1 MRKTKQIIL
10 FLIMALCGLIAISC
24 DTAPEKTQGANAQ
37 GHTPP
42 TRFTIEANA
51 EVAESLPLDDQQD
64 FEDARRSLLASDPDL
79 RVSGVNGKKLW
90 DQPAYSFIQGKAPE
104 SVNPSL
110 WRQAKLNNIHGLFEV
125 TKGVYQLRGFD
136 LSNMTVIE
144 GKTGWILVDTFT
156 AQETAAR
163 AYKFLKKH
171 LPEKPVVALIFTHSH
186 VDHFGGVRAI
196 LSPQDV
202 ADRKIRVFAPEG
214 FMEEAV
220 SENVLAGIAMGRR
233 AQYMYGSRLAVSE
246 RGHVDTGLGKEAPMG
261 TIGILNPTEII
272 SATLQKK
279 TIDGVPFIFQYVPN
293 SEAPAEMTFYLPE
306 LKAFCGAEMVSKTLH
321 NLYTLRGAK
330 VRDALKWSN
339 YIDESIQLFGDVEV
353 YFGSHHWPVWD
364 NLRVI
369 EFLKKQRDVY
379 KYIHDQTLRMANS
392 GLTSGEI
399 AEELKLPESLRTTF
413 SNRGYYGSMSHNAK
427 AVFQHY
433 FGWYD
438 ANPANLNPLP
448 PVAAATRY
456 VRFMGGA
463 ESVLTQAQTSFEEG
477 DYRWVAEVLNHLV
490 FADPDNTAA
499 KSLLARAYDQ
509 LGYQSESGPWRD
521 VYLTAAYELRHGI
534 PAKGFDIAGALDLL
548 KETPIPRFLDS
559 MAARVDGPA
568 ADGMEM
574 TVNIIFTDLKQSH
587 VMRLENAV
595 LHHRQAPPDPQ
606 ANATVELTHDL
617 FLQLAIGR
625 LSVKDLVMS
634 DDIKFKGSKIDLIR
648 FFSLIKQ
655 PTGDF
660 AIVTP

>member
-1 MRKTKQIIL
+1 MKQGC
-10 FLIMALCGLIAISC
+10 FLLIAICGLILGSC
-24 DTAPEKTQGANAQ
+24 EKAPEKTPGADAL

-42 TRFTIEANA
+42 TKYTIQVNA
-51 EVAESLPLDDQQD
+51 KVAETLPLDDQQD
-64 FEDARRSLLASDPDL
+64 FKDARRGLIASDSDL
-79 RVSGVNGKKLW
+79 RVTGANGQKLW
-90 DQPAYSFIQGKAPE
+90 DQTAYRFIKGKAPG

-110 WRQAKLNNIHGLFEV
+110 WRQAKLNSIHGLFKV
-125 TKGVYQLRGFD
+125 TRGVYQLRGFG

-156 AQETAAR
+156 ARETAAR
-163 AYKFLKKH
+163 AFGFLKKH
-171 LPEKPVVALIFTHSH
+171 LPEKPIVAVIFTHSH
-186 VDHFGGVRAI
+186 ADHFGGVRAI
-196 LSPQDV
+196 LSPQEV
-202 ADRKIRVFAPEG
+202 ADRKVRVIAPQG
-214 FMEEAV
+214 FMEESV

-246 RGHVDTGLGKEAPMG
+246 RGHVGSGLGKETPMG
-261 TIGILNPTEII
+261 TIGILNPTELI
-272 SATLQKK
+272 SSTPQKK
-279 TIDGVPFIFQYVPN
+279 TIDGLQFIFQYAPD

-306 LKAFCGAEMVSKTLH
+306 LKAFCGAEIVSKTLH

-353 YFGSHHWPVWD
+353 YFGTHHWPVWD
-364 NLRVI
+364 NHQVI

-379 KYIHDQTLRMANS
+379 KYIHDQSVRMANN
-392 GLTSGEI
+392 GLTSREI

-427 AVFQHY
+427 AVYQHY

-463 ESVLTQAQTSFEEG
+463 ENVIKQAQASFDEG
-477 DYRWVAEVLNHLV
+477 EYRWVAEVLNHLV
-490 FADPDNTAA
+490 FADPDNSTA

-521 VYLTAAYELRHGI
+521 VYLTAAFELRHGK
-534 PAKGFDIAGALDLL
+534 PEKGYDIASALDLL
-548 KETPIPRFLDS
+548 KETPIPRFLES
-559 MAARVDGPA
+559 MAARIDGPA

-574 TVNIIFTDLKQSH
+574 TVNVIFTDLKQSY
-587 VMRLENAV
+587 VMSLENGV
-595 LHHRQAPPDPQ
+595 LHHRQALPETG
-606 ANATVELTHDL
+606 ANASVELTHDL
-617 FLQLAIGR
+617 YLQLAINK
-625 LSVKDLVMS
+625 LSIKELVMS
-634 DDIKFKGSKIDLIR
+634 DDVKFTGSKIDLIR
-648 FFSLIKQ
+648 FFALIKQ
-655 PTGDF
+655 PAGDF